1 MMKTILFSIIGG
13 LLFSSA
19 SFAQSSDNEFNTD
32 EITWFGIDYT
42 QCYFLNPI
50 DFPSRVD
57 LKNKLKAWNDLVVYE
72 QEKFIVKTLPGKHV
86 EFETGVVEERNNSI
100 EIKSKIT
107 EDGFKS
113 SHLQSDKIQ
122 AIINSYNIK
131 DGLTGTGLVLIAESY
146 SKPNE
151 QGAYYVTFFDIET
164 KKVFVTER
172 MVGKAKGFGLR
183 NYWANSYYKVLQE
196 VGKKY

>member
-1 MMKTILFSIIGG
+1 MKTILLSIIGG
-13 LLFSSA
+13 LLLSSA
-19 SFAQSSDNEFNTD
+19 GFSQSSGSEFNTD

-42 QCYFLNPI
+42 HCYFLNPI

-57 LKNKLKAWNDLVVYE
+57 LKNKLKSWNDLVVYE
-72 QEKFIVKTLPGKHV
+72 QEKFIEKTLQGKHV
-86 EFETGVVEERNNSI
+86 EYETDVVEERNNAV

-113 SHLQSDKIQ
+113 SHLQSDQIQ

-131 DGLTGTGLVLIAESY
+131 GGLSGTGLVLIAESY

-172 MVGKAKGFGLR
+172 MLGKAKGFGLR
-183 NYWANSYYKVLQE
+183 NYWANSFYKVLLE